1 MLRIGEVMKK
11 NIITIDENATVDE
24 ACALMGE
31 KHIGSLLVTR
41 DGKPVGIFTERD
53 FLSRVVCGGAE
64 PGSAK
69 VSEFMSEPLIT
80 VNSRFTVREAARI
93 MKDMKIKRL
102 VVADDDEIVGV
113 FTAADLV
120 DVIAETP
127 FDF

>member
-1 MLRIGEVMKK
+1 MLRIGEVMKTD
-11 NIITIDENATVDE
+11 IIMIDENATIQE

-31 KHIGSLLVTR
+31 KHVGSLVVTR
-41 DGKPVGIFTERD
+41 DGAPVGIFTERD
-53 FLSRVVCGGAE
+53 FLSKVVCGGAD
-64 PGSAK
+64 PGEAK
-69 VSEFMSEPLIT
+69 VADYMSEPLIT

-102 VVADDDEIVGV
+102 VVADGEEIVGV
-113 FTAADLV
+113 FTAADIV

>member
-11 NIITIDENATVDE
+11 NIVTIDENATIDD

-31 KHIGSLLVTR
+31 NRIGSLVVTR

-53 FLSRVVCGGAE
+53 FLSKVVTGGAD
-64 PGSAK
+64 PGQAK
-69 VSEFMSEPLIT
+69 VSQYMSEPLIT
-80 VNSRFTVREAARI
+80 VNQRFTVREAARI

-102 VVADDDEIVGV
+102 LVADGEEIVGI
-113 FTAADLV
+113 FTAADFV
-120 DVIAETP
+120 EVIAETP

>member
-11 NIITIDENATVDE
+11 DIITIDETATVEE
-24 ACALMGE
+24 ACMLMGE
-31 KHIGSLLVTR
+31 KHIGSLLVMR

-53 FLSRVVCGGAE
+53 FLSKVVCGRVDMNDV
-64 PGSAK
+64 K
-69 VSEFMSEPLIT
+69 VSEYMSEPLIT
-80 VNSRFTVREAARI
+80 VNERFTVREAARI

-102 VVADDDEIVGV
+102 LVADGEEIVGI

-120 DVIAETP
+120 EVIAETP

>member
-1 MLRIGEVMKK
+1 MKE
-11 NIITIDENATVDE
+11 NIITIDENATIHE

-31 KHIGSLLVTR
+31 KHIGSIVVTR
-41 DGKPVGIFTERD
+41 DGEPIGIFTERD
-53 FLSRVVCGGAE
+53 FLS
-64 PGSAK
+64 K
-69 VSEFMSEPLIT
+69 VIYGEADLKTSKVGNFMSKPLIT
-80 VNSRFTVREAARI
+80 VNARFSVREAARI

-102 VVADDDEIVGV
+102 LVVDGEKLVGI

>member
-1 MLRIGEVMKK
+1 MLRIGEVMKTD
-11 NIITIDENATVDE
+11 IISIDENATIQE

-31 KHIGSLLVTR
+31 KHVGSLVVTR
-41 DGKPVGIFTERD
+41 EGAPVGIFTERD
-53 FLSRVVCGGAE
+53 FLSKVVCGGAD
-64 PGSAK
+64 PGAAK
-69 VSEFMSEPLIT
+69 VSEYMSEPLIT

-102 VVADDDEIVGV
+102 VVADGEDIVGV
-113 FTAADLV
+113 FTAADIV